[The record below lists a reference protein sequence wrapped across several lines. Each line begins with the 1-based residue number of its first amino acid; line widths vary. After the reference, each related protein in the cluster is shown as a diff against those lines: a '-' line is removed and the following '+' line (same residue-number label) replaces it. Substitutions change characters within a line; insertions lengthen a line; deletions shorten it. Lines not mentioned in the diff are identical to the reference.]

1 MKNIFFKLFIFI
13 SIFVFSCSSDPDPE
27 NNNNPAV
34 PEDVIEI
41 YIDENPLSD
50 TELAIIEAGLAS
62 ENIGFTL
69 TDNEPSGSLE
79 INIEN
84 GRLIVSDSSYF
95 NFELYPLITATANI
109 FKQTTN
115 ENGQSTVE
123 LVRKTYIK
131 VHLNDIYQKYSHI
144 GNITLS
150 SQEEVNE
157 FGEENPWGVSGT
169 LKIIGGDITD
179 LSPISEM
186 RDIGSLVVENFDY
199 PVPNLN
205 FIEEIIGSVII
216 EDNSGIVNLEFLPNF
231 EYLEY
236 NLKIINN
243 DQLITLQGLPSQIS
257 IGRDFYISDNYLLES
272 LNGIQNTTDV
282 NWNLYIS
289 NNYSLENLSGI
300 QNINNVGRILY
311 ISNNYSLENL
321 NGIQNIN
328 QINGS
333 IEITNNTYLMDI
345 SAISSISTIYG
356 SIIISGNNYL
366 SDLTGLENLTNVG
379 NHFTIK
385 NQAYIYFL
393 DELENLQ
400 FVGGNFTI
408 VNIPN
413 LFSFCGI
420 TNLVTNGEI
429 IGDYIVENNLYN
441 PTQQD
446 IIDGNCDL

>member
-13 SIFVFSCSSDPDPE
+13 SIFVFSCSSDPEQE

-84 GRLIVSDSSYF
+84 GGLIVSDSSYF

-123 LVRKTYIK
+123 LVRKTNIK
-131 VHLNDIYQKYSHI
+131 VHLNDIYEKYSHI

-157 FGEENPWGVSGT
+157 FGEENHWGVSGT

-179 LSPISEM
+179 LSPISEI
-186 RDIGSLVVENFDY
+186 RDIGSLVVKNFDY
-199 PVPNLN
+199 SVPNLN

-243 DQLITLQGLPSQIS
+243 DQLITLQGLPGQIL

-366 SDLTGLENLTNVG
+366 SDLTGLENLTNVE
-379 NHFTIK
+379 NHFTIR

-393 DELENLQ
+393 DELDNLEY
-400 FVGGNFTI
+400 VGGNFKI
-408 VNIPN
+408 ENIPN

-429 IGDYIVENNLYN
+429 VGDYIVENNLYN